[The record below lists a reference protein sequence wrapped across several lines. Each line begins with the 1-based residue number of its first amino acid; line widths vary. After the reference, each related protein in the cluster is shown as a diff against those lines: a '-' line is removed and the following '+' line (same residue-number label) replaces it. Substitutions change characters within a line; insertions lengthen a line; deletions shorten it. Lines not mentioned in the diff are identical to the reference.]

1 MTKDKED
8 KVMKRLQEGD
18 FKVQGHFPED
28 VQVAVQSFLHASKMM
43 VDEKLDFLPGEY
55 LVKLL
60 KVLEKYPEYNHI
72 TMDLVEAFMKER

>member
-1 MTKDKED
+1 MKSKED
-8 KVMKRLQEGD
+8 RVMERLKKGD
-18 FKVQGHFPED
+18 FEVKPHFPKE
-28 VQVAVQSFLHASKMM
+28 VQVAVQSFLSASKMM
-43 VDEKLDFLPGEY
+43 VDEELDYLPGEY